1 MPEGEMFPFG
11 RRMFNRGRGMF
22 YPKGKLSTFEVL
34 VWILK
39 VELGISKVPFSWTTK
54 SGRAK
59 KLKNQF
65 HPVTNPLNR

>member
-1 MPEGEMFPFG
+1 
-11 RRMFNRGRGMF
+11 MF